1 MKCFKMI
8 YLQVAHPSALG
19 LEVGQQFQVKY
30 FGRDPVSG
38 LMRLS
43 RKVLQAAARQ

>member
-1 MKCFKMI
+1 
-8 YLQVAHPSALG
+8 VNHPSALG
-19 LEVGQQFQVKY
+19 LEVGQEIQVKY

-43 RKVLQAAARQ
+43 RKVLQSPASATVKNLQENR